1 MEDFMKLRPEEMA
14 GKSFECKCG
23 LTHSVDLDRIIVSK
37 DALKSIVNIAKPF
50 SVKGKIYVISDN
62 NTYPAAGERIVELLY
77 AQGYDIKSFMFET
90 GDHQLNPDEKT
101 LGRLIYEIEPD
112 VSLIVAVGSGV
123 INDVCRT
130 ISYKMGVPFVIVGTA
145 PSMDGYA
152 SRGTPLII
160 DGFKL
165 THYDHY
171 PHAIVCDIDI
181 MKNAPMIMLQ
191 AGFGDIIGKLT
202 AISDWNLS
210 RIMKGEHYCDI
221 CAGMMINAVDTCIR
235 NAHGIVKRDDAA
247 ISGLIDAL
255 IMAGIAM
262 GIYTST
268 RPASSTEHYFAHYW
282 DVAAISIG
290 MEHPLH
296 GISVGVGT
304 VVACEAYD
312 YLKEYLPNELDFPE
326 TEYVRSLFEILDAPV
341 SPKEIDIDKEL
352 FRKSV
357 LHCIDERPK
366 YGILHLAR
374 ELDRLP
380 ALADILTE
388 KFYG

>member
-1 MEDFMKLRPEEMA
+1 MENFIELRSEDMA

-23 LTHSVDLDRIIVSK
+23 LTHSVDLQSIIVSK
-37 DALKSIVNIAKPF
+37 DALGSITAIAKPF
-50 SVKGKIYVISDN
+50 SEKGKIYVISDN
-62 NTYPAAGERIVELLY
+62 NTYAACGADVIWLLNDS
-77 AQGYDIKSFMFET
+77 GYDIKSFMFET
-90 GDHQLNPDEKT
+90 RDHQLNPDEKT

-123 INDVCRT
+123 INDICRT
-130 ISYKMGVPFVIVGTA
+130 ISFKMKVPFVIVGTA

-210 RIMKGEHYCDI
+210 RIIKGEHYCDI

-235 NAHGIVKRDDAA
+235 NAHGIVKREDAA

-282 DVAAISIG
+282 DVDAIKRG
-290 MEHPLH
+290 VEHPLH

-312 YLKEYLPNELDFPE
+312 QLKDRLPNGLDYPK
-326 TEYVRSLFEILDAPV
+326 TDHVLSLFEILKAPV
-341 SPKEIDIDKEL
+341 SPKQIGIDRDL
-352 FRKSV
+352 FRRSV
-357 LHCIDERPK
+357 IHCIDDRPK

-374 ELDRLP
+374 ELGRSGE
-380 ALADILTE
+380 LADVLTE